1 MSDSDTWVGDAIVDY
16 VKECSD
22 YVKECSTRS
31 IQLRKL
37 HKPKQHPDGMTV
49 CAHDDYDWP
58 CPTYNIVATE
68 RTPGDDNR

>member
-22 YVKECSTRS
+22 HVKECSARS

-68 RTPGDDNR
+68 RTPEDDNR

>member
-22 YVKECSTRS
+22 YVKEYSTRS

-37 HKPKQHPDGMTV
+37 HKPKQYPDGMTV

-58 CPTYNIVATE
+58 CPTYNIVASE
-68 RTPGDDNR
+68 RKHR